1 MNILMLT
8 VGSRGD
14 IQPFVALGLGLKAAG
29 YRVRFATSPLFEDFV
44 RSYGFEFAPVDDA
57 INQLD
62 SADTRAVMEGSK
74 SKGFA
79 LLKETMPLMRRMLD
93 DEWAAAQGVDAII
106 YHPKSMGGVHIAEK
120 LNIPVIMSI
129 PLP

>member
-1 MNILMLT
+1 RRHT
-8 VGSRGD
+8 RFSRD
-14 IQPFVALGLGLKAAG
+14 WSSDVCSSDLIQPFVALGLGLKAAG

-79 LLKETMPLMRRMLD
+79 DRKSGEEGGAGGWARGRR
-93 DEWAAAQGVDAII
+93 
-106 YHPKSMGGVHIAEK
+106 
-120 LNIPVIMSI
+120 
-129 PLP
+129 